1 MPPELGCCSQL
12 TPCLALF
19 RQQEHKVYLA
29 QYMDCGVNI
38 VETHANMSGMLGD
51 CGHRRTPFKKRGHP
65 GTNDHPAANVGHG
78 GRPDNT
84 NMLLEE
90 NKADQADQAYMTCAT
105 YLTGQYTPIS
115 SAPWTSES
123 FQNNLF
129 PRPAMQTANR
139 DRQGPPPA
147 MAMATAA
154 GNDKIHRRAAEKTTL
169 VTHAALTL
177 AQTTMSGTT
186 ELLTLRQPVT
196 ADADAAQ
203 ATTSCVT
210 AVTTEWTAE
219 SFSSEYPS
227 SSSSPSSNCTI
238 TTKTKTKTKHH
249 TTTTCT
255 ASESTLSFSEYPSS
269 SISSAMA
276 SYLSASPTALTIPI
290 QSGETV
296 IVKLKTTTY
305 TIVDGVTQT
314 AASFV
319 PEESSTSTT
328 ADWGNSSTTW
338 TGYPSSVATL
348 TILTDTSTGY
358 STSVSGEPDGYITA
372 WSWTADGGA
381 TTTSTPPWVTEEARV
396 VERGEES
403 CVCWNF
409 GVCRCTGKTEEEG
422 GEGEGSES
430 EE

>member
-1 MPPELGCCSQL
+1 M
-12 TPCLALF
+12 
-19 RQQEHKVYLA
+19 YLA

-51 CGHRRTPFKKRGHP
+51 CGHRRTPYEKRDHP
-65 GTNDHPAANVGHG
+65 GNDNGRT
-78 GRPDNT
+78 GRPENSI
-84 NMLLEE
+84 LLEE
-90 NKADQADQAYMTCAT
+90 NQADQADQAYMTCAT

-147 MAMATAA
+147 MATATAA
-154 GNDKIHRRAAEKTTL
+154 GNDKIQRRAVEKTTL
-169 VTHAALTL
+169 VTHAAMTL

-210 AVTTEWTAE
+210 AITTEWIAE

-269 SISSAMA
+269 SISSAMK

-290 QSGETV
+290 QSDETV

-305 TIVDGVTQT
+305 TIVDGVSQT
-314 AASFV
+314 AATFV

-338 TGYPSSVATL
+338 TGYPSSSDVAV
-348 TILTDTSTGY
+348 TISTYVSETSTGY

-381 TTTSTPPWVTEEARV
+381 TTTESTPPWVTEEARV

-403 CVCWNF
+403 CICWNF
-409 GVCRCTGKTEEEG
+409 GVCRCTGKTDEEG

-430 EE
+430 E

>member
-1 MPPELGCCSQL
+1 M
-12 TPCLALF
+12 
-19 RQQEHKVYLA
+19 YLA

-51 CGHRRTPFKKRGHP
+51 CGHRRTPFNKRDHPGNNDRPGTIGHP
-65 GTNDHPAANVGHG
+65 

-90 NKADQADQAYMTCAT
+90 NQADQADQAYMTCAT

-147 MAMATAA
+147 MATATAA

-186 ELLTLRQPVT
+186 ELLTLRQPMT
-196 ADADAAQ
+196 ADADVAQ

-210 AVTTEWTAE
+210 AVTTEWIAE

-227 SSSSPSSNCTI
+227 SSPSPSSNCTMN
-238 TTKTKTKTKHH
+238 TKTKTKHH

-338 TGYPSSVATL
+338 TGSVTL
-348 TILTDTSTGY
+348 TILTTLTDSSATSTGY

-403 CVCWNF
+403 CICWNF
-409 GVCRCTGKTEEEG
+409 GVCRCTGKTGEGVEG
-422 GEGEGSES
+422 GDSES